1 MTKTEHENHQA
12 CLNRFIELA
21 NQMKDEGVST
31 EVVSAAMMSAS
42 AVYATFV
49 VTGNTGGL
57 TDSGVEK
64 VVAAYKQHMERVQEI
79 RKLEDDRRREEARGG
94 N

>member
-1 MTKTEHENHQA
+1 MTQTDKEYHQT

-21 NQMKDEGVST
+21 NQMKDEGVPT
-31 EVVSAAMMSAS
+31 NVVSTAMMSAS

-57 TDSGVEK
+57 TESGAETGLLN
-64 VVAAYKQHMERVQEI
+64 R
-79 RKLEDDRRREEARGG
+79 
-94 N
+94 

>member
-1 MTKTEHENHQA
+1 MTQTDKEYHQT

-21 NQMKDEGVST
+21 NQMKDEGVPT
-31 EVVSAAMMSAS
+31 NVVSTAMMSAS

-57 TDSGVEK
+57 TESGVDK
-64 VVAAYKQHMERVQEI
+64 VAAAYKQHVQRVQEM
-79 RKLEDDRRREEARGG
+79 RKAEDDRRRAEATGG
-94 N
+94 A